1 MRITGIDLAF
11 GVATYLFITMP
22 GGRLWCSACSTRHV
36 ILDGNLLVCPG
47 IVIVELPG
55 MQIGCYLVPIVT
67 WPISPSLPIK
77 DGWAFFLVMSADF
90 LGDLS
95 FLSV

>member
-1 MRITGIDLAF
+1 M
-11 GVATYLFITMP
+11 
-22 GGRLWCSACSTRHV
+22 
-36 ILDGNLLVCPG
+36 ILDGNLLVCPR

-55 MQIGCYLVPIVT
+55 MQIGCCLVPIVT

-77 DGWAFFLVMSADF
+77 DGWAYFLDNSANF

-95 FLSV
+95 SLSV